1 MPQVTLVDSPGAAD
15 GVVVVDVS
23 NLAFRMAFAHQSL
36 TTSAK
41 KPSGHIYG
49 SIRSIVALLRND
61 LDEGA
66 WCLIFCYDGKRARAV
81 RQAISP
87 AYKANREDGRFDP
100 RPDVRD
106 TLWNVPGLHVDNPDR
121 EGDDGIVW
129 MAEKSS
135 RSGKKVV
142 VWTGD
147 RDLWQLMRHPG
158 ISVLSP
164 NLGRYARPD
173 DIKAGYHVSDPAK
186 IPMVKALFG
195 DSSDNI
201 KGWSAC
207 RHKGGACI
215 NAGHAVVEPLL
226 DFPGVDDVPS
236 FYAAWERASGA
247 GEFVLPKAK
256 AAKLAAHREAAEIN
270 WKIIQ
275 PMVDGFD
282 WSCVWKTETCAEARA
297 ALERRLSVY
306 ECFSLLPM
314 LDDLF
319 GRTE

>member
-1 MPQVTLVDSPGAAD
+1 MPQVRIVSTPQEAD
-15 GVVVVDVS
+15 GVVLIDVS
-23 NLAFRMAFAHQSL
+23 NLAFRMAYAHQSL
-36 TTSAK
+36 ETSAK
-41 KPSGHIYG
+41 KPSGHVYG

-66 WCLIFCYDGKRARAV
+66 WCLCFCYDGKRARAV

-87 AYKANREDGRFDP
+87 EYKANREDGRFDP
-100 RPDVRD
+100 RPEVRD
-106 TLWNVPGLHVDNPDR
+106 TLWFVPGLHVDHPDR

-129 MAEKSS
+129 MAEKAAK
-135 RSGKKVV
+135 SGRKAV

-147 RDLWQLMRHPG
+147 RDLWQLLRHPG

-173 DIKAGYHVSDPAK
+173 DIKAGYHVTDPAK

-207 RHKGGACI
+207 RHKGGVCI
-215 NAGHAVVEPLL
+215 NAGHAVVEALL

-236 FYAAWERASGA
+236 FYAAWERAVAA

-256 AAKLAAHREAAEIN
+256 ASKLAAHRVAAETN

-275 PMVDGFD
+275 PMVDGF
-282 WSCVWKTETCAEARA
+282 SSANVWATESNAESRA
-297 ALERRLSVY
+297 ALERRLSAY
-306 ECFSLLPM
+306 ECFSLIPM